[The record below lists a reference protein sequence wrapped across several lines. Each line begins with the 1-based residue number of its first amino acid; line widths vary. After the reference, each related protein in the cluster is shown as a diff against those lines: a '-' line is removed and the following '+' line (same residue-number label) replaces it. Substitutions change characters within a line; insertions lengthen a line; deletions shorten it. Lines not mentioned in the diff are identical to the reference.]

1 MQRWMSALALVTVAL
16 LGAEVARAHD
26 DLCPRNH
33 RSRTPEQVLE
43 DHRAWLAAGDV
54 ERDVQCNYAR
64 DAVVVS
70 DMSVDQ
76 GRDAIRLSLLGLV
89 QFFGGAVPA
98 VHSEIIVTVMNDRTY
113 LAKVLFSVET
123 PCISVPDG
131 IDTYVIKNGQIQG
144 QTAHGFPVFT
154 CGPPPF

>member
-1 MQRWMSALALVTVAL
+1 MQRWMSPLAVVTIALI
-16 LGAEVARAHD
+16 GAGAANAGD
-26 DLCPRNH
+26 GLCPPQHKN
-33 RSRTPEQVLE
+33 RTPEQVLE
-43 DHRAWLAAGDV
+43 DHRAWLAQGDV
-54 ERDVQCNYAR
+54 DRDVQCNYAR

-70 DMSVDQ
+70 DMGVDE

-98 VHSEIIVTVMNDRTY
+98 VHSEVVVTVMNDRTH

-131 IDTYVIKNGQIQG
+131 IDTYVIKNGQIHAQA
-144 QTAHGFPVFT
+144 AHGFPVFT

>member
-1 MQRWMSALALVTVAL
+1 MQRWMPALALVAVAL
-16 LGAEVARAHD
+16 VGAGVARAGD
-26 DLCPRNH
+26 GLCPPQH

-43 DHRAWLAAGDV
+43 DHRAMLAAGDV
-54 ERDVQCNYAR
+54 DRDVQCNYAR

-70 DMSVDQ
+70 DQGVDV

-98 VHSEIIVTVMNDRTY
+98 IHSEVVVTVMNDRTHM
-113 LAKVLFSVET
+113 AKVLFSVVT
-123 PCISVPDG
+123 PCIAVPDG
-131 IDTYVIKNGQIQG
+131 IDTYVIKNGQIHAQS
-144 QTAHGFPVFT
+144 AHGFPVFT